1 MKQNNHDQATLERLF
16 GSTATARILDFMHI
30 FRDWDY
36 SKMDI
41 AKNSNVSFRHTLTA
55 IEKLEQIELI
65 KKTRTVGRAQMYQY
79 NTENKAAQLLQK
91 FAIELACQEAQKIA
105 DEEIAKEEKVK
116 QTQRAETIPA

>member
-1 MKQNNHDQATLERLF
+1 
-16 GSTATARILDFMHI
+16 MHI

-55 IEKLEQIELI
+55 IKKLEQVELI

-105 DEEIAKEEKVK
+105 DEEIAKEEQAK
-116 QTQRAETIPA
+116 QQS